1 MGVKNKKIKQT
12 LQYCSSN
19 SGASKAIVL
28 YSVQYCNCESAYV
41 PASLLH
47 VQFCASK
54 LARYMSPCIRP
65 FQFFVCA
72 FPRCCCPVCV
82 DVVVSALFVS
92 TVHSL
97 TMLLFCTR
105 NCSQEFSLKL
115 WAPELQRNCQ
125 TPARSRT
132 RCRGW
137 VLIRC
142 YHYLWAFVHF
152 CLSFDTRAVSAFFW
166 IRCCLEFA

>member
-1 MGVKNKKIKQT
+1 MQFKLGRCVEGRCAAQCSV
-12 LQYCSSN
+12 LQLRKRVRACKPVASAILRNETDPLHAPMRSSV
-19 SGASKAIVL
+19 SIFRLRVFRGA
-28 YSVQYCNCESAYV
+28 
-41 PASLLH
+41 
-47 VQFCASK
+47 
-54 LARYMSPCIRP
+54 
-65 FQFFVCA
+65 
-72 FPRCCCPVCV
+72 CCPVCV
-82 DVVVSALFVS
+82 DVVVSALFVC

-125 TPARSRT
+125 TPARSRI

-152 CLSFDTRAVSAFFW
+152 CLSFDTRAVSAFF
-166 IRCCLEFA
+166 LDSLLS